1 MISNPFYLEELNAQK
16 VKNQGKRTSS
26 EFLKA
31 NWGSRPQEY
40 SLKSVTAYSLSLAEQ
55 EGPAENGAVKKDL
68 EKYRSL

>member
-1 MISNPFYLEELNAQK
+1 VISNPFYLEELNAQK

-40 SLKSVTAYSLSLAEQ
+40 SLKSVTAYSLSLAE
-55 EGPAENGAVKKDL
+55 NGAVKKDL